1 MAVLKVAHNIS
12 ALEAHRWLSIA
23 DTNLA
28 RSLERLSSGYRI
40 NRAADDAAGL
50 AISSRLRAQI
60 RSLQQAQRNTEQAIA
75 MIQVAEGTL
84 DQIHNILERLKELAT
99 EAASDTVGSEDRKQI
114 NKEAQQLLAEID
126 RISQATKYADQ
137 QLLYNTSTTIIGRW
151 TTSWSATI
159 QVGYRDEEYDR
170 IEIQFYQIDTGSL
183 GISNLNLS
191 LLTSN
196 EEWMGAQEA
205 LKALDSA
212 IFSVAAFRADLGAYQ
227 NRLQYTASNLGVT
240 VQNYLAS
247 DSTIRDTDMAQEMV
261 NFTKNQ
267 ILVQTSM
274 AMLAHANALPQNI
287 LALIGR

>member
-99 EAASDTVGSEDRKQI
+99 EAASDTVGSEDRAQI

-126 RISQATKYADQ
+126 RISKATKYADQ
-137 QLLYNTSTTIIGRW
+137 QLLYGTTTGTW

-159 QVGYRDEEYDR
+159 QVGYRNEGYDQ
-170 IEIQFYQIDTGSL
+170 IQIQFYQIDTGSL
-183 GISNLNLS
+183 GISQLDLS
-191 LLTSN
+191 SLTS
-196 EEWMGAQEA
+196 AQQA
-205 LKALDSA
+205 LNALDSA

-247 DSTIRDTDMAQEMV
+247 DSTIRDTDMALEMV

-274 AMLAHANALPQNI
+274 AMLTHANALPQHI

>member
-23 DTNLA
+23 DMSMA

-84 DQIHNILERLKELAT
+84 NEIHNILERLKELAT
-99 EAASDTVGSEDRKQI
+99 EAASDTVGTDDRKHI
-114 NKEAQQLLAEID
+114 DNEAEALLREID
-126 RISQATKYADQ
+126 RISEATKYANT
-137 QLLYNTSTTIIGRW
+137 QLIYSTA
-151 TTSWSATI
+151 TSWTDAFSATI
-159 QVGYRDEEYDR
+159 QVGYSQDDYDR
-170 IEIQFYQIDTGSL
+170 ITISFKAINTATL
-183 GISNLNLS
+183 GINNIDLS
-191 LLTSN
+191 GLTS
-196 EEWMGAQEA
+196 AQSA
-205 LKALDSA
+205 LAAIDSA
-212 IFSVAAFRADLGAYQ
+212 IQSVAAARAELGAYQ
-227 NRLQYTASNLGVT
+227 NRLQYTAANLAVS
-240 VQNYLAS
+240 VENYIAS
-247 DSTIRDTDMAQEMV
+247 DSTIRDTDMAQEMI

>member
-99 EAASDTVGSEDRKQI
+99 EAASDTVGERDREQI
-114 NKEAQQLLAEID
+114 NKEAEQLLDEID
-126 RISQATKYADQ
+126 RISEATKYADQ
-137 QLLYNTSTTIIGRW
+137 PLLYSQDLAGNWDVQW
-151 TTSWSATI
+151 TATI
-159 QVGYRDEEYDR
+159 QVGYGNIDHDQ
-170 IEIQFYQIDTGSL
+170 IQIKFYQIDTASL
-183 GISNLNLS
+183 GINGLNLEG
-191 LLTSN
+191 L
-196 EEWMGAQEA
+196 EGAQQALEA
-205 LKALDSA
+205 LDAA
-212 IFSVAAFRADLGAYQ
+212 IFSVAAFRADLGAFQ
-227 NRLQYTASNLGVT
+227 NRLQYTASNLAVT
-240 VQNYLAS
+240 VENYIAS
-247 DSTIRDTDMAQEMV
+247 DSTIRDTDMALEMV

>member
-99 EAASDTVGSEDRKQI
+99 EAASDTVGSEDRQQI

-137 QLLYNTSTTIIGRW
+137 QLLYGTTTGTWDI
-151 TTSWSATI
+151 SWSATI
-159 QVGYRDEEYDR
+159 QVGYRNEEYDQ
-170 IEIQFYQIDTGSL
+170 IQIQFYQIDTGSL
-183 GISNLNLS
+183 GINQLDLS
-191 LLTSN
+191 SLTS
-196 EEWMGAQEA
+196 AQEA
-205 LKALDSA
+205 LNALDSA

>member
-99 EAASDTVGSEDRKQI
+99 EAASDTVGSEDRAQI

-126 RISQATKYADQ
+126 RISKATKYADQ
-137 QLLYNTSTTIIGRW
+137 QLLYGTTTGTW

-159 QVGYRDEEYDR
+159 QVGYRNEGYDQ
-170 IEIQFYQIDTGSL
+170 IQIQFYQIDTGSL
-183 GISNLNLS
+183 GISQLDLS
-191 LLTSN
+191 SLT
-196 EEWMGAQEA
+196 GAQQA
-205 LKALDSA
+205 LNALDSA

-247 DSTIRDTDMAQEMV
+247 DSTIRDTDMALEMV

-274 AMLAHANALPQNI
+274 AMLTHANALPQHI

>member
-99 EAASDTVGSEDRKQI
+99 EAASDTVGSEDRQQI

-137 QLLYNTSTTIIGRW
+137 QLLYGTTTGTW

-159 QVGYRDEEYDR
+159 QVGYRNEEYDQ
-170 IEIQFYQIDTGSL
+170 IQIKFYQIDTGSL
-183 GISNLNLS
+183 GINQLDLS
-191 LLTSN
+191 SLTS
-196 EEWMGAQEA
+196 AQEA
-205 LKALDSA
+205 LNALDSA

-274 AMLAHANALPQNI
+274 AMLTHANALPQNI

>member
-99 EAASDTVGSEDRKQI
+99 EAASDTVGSEDRQQI

-137 QLLYNTSTTIIGRW
+137 QLLYGTTTGTW

-159 QVGYRDEEYDR
+159 QVGYRNEEYDQ
-170 IEIQFYQIDTGSL
+170 IQIQFYQIDTGSL
-183 GISNLNLS
+183 GINQLDLS
-191 LLTSN
+191 SLTS
-196 EEWMGAQEA
+196 AQEA
-205 LKALDSA
+205 LNALDSA

-274 AMLAHANALPQNI
+274 AMLTHANALPQNI

>member
-23 DTNLA
+23 DA
-28 RSLERLSSGYRI
+28 GMAKSLERLSSGYRI

-50 AISSRLRAQI
+50 AISSRLRTQI

-84 DQIHNILERLKELAT
+84 NEIHNILERLKELAT
-99 EAASDTVGSEDRKQI
+99 EAASDTVGEGDRAQI
-114 NKEAQQLLAEID
+114 EKEKEQLLAEID
-126 RISQATKYADQ
+126 RISQATKYADMP
-137 QLLYNTSTTIIGRW
+137 LLYSATLGGTW
-151 TTSWSATI
+151 TVQWTATI
-159 QVGYRDEEYDR
+159 QVGYTKENYDQIQ
-170 IEIQFYQIDTGSL
+170 IEFYQIDTKSL
-183 GISNLNLS
+183 GIDEIKFTSLND
-191 LLTSN
+191 
-196 EEWMGAQEA
+196 AQSA
-205 LKALDSA
+205 LKAIDSA
-212 IFSVAAFRADLGAYQ
+212 VFSVAAFRADLGAYQ
-227 NRLQYTASNLGVT
+227 NRLQYTASNLAVSIE
-240 VQNYLAS
+240 NYIAS
-247 DSTIRDTDMAQEMV
+247 DSTIRDTDMAQEMI

>member
-23 DTNLA
+23 DTGMA
-28 RSLERLSSGYRI
+28 KSLERLSSGYRI

-50 AISSRLRAQI
+50 AISSRLRTQI

-84 DQIHNILERLKELAT
+84 NEIHNILERLKELAT
-99 EAASDTVGSEDRKQI
+99 EAASDTVGGGDRAQI
-114 NKEAQQLLAEID
+114 EKEKEQLLAEID
-126 RISQATKYADQ
+126 RISQATKYADMP
-137 QLLYNTSTTIIGRW
+137 LLYSTATSIIGTW
-151 TTSWSATI
+151 TVQWAATI
-159 QVGYRDEEYDR
+159 QVGYTNEGYDR
-170 IEIQFYQIDTGSL
+170 IQIKFYQIDTASL
-183 GISNLNLS
+183 GISGIGFGT
-191 LLTSN
+191 LTS
-196 EEWMGAQEA
+196 AQSA
-205 LKALDSA
+205 LAA
-212 IFSVAAFRADLGAYQ
+212 IDAAVFSVAAFRADLGAYQ
-227 NRLQYTASNLGVT
+227 NRLQYTASNLAVSIE
-240 VQNYLAS
+240 NYIAS
-247 DSTIRDTDMAQEMV
+247 DSTIRDTDMAQEMI

>member
-99 EAASDTVGSEDRKQI
+99 EAASDTVGSEDRQQI

-137 QLLYNTSTTIIGRW
+137 QLLYGTTTGTWDI
-151 TTSWSATI
+151 SWSATI
-159 QVGYRDEEYDR
+159 QVGYRNEEYDQ
-170 IEIQFYQIDTGSL
+170 IQIQFYQIDTGSL
-183 GISNLNLS
+183 GIDQLDLS
-191 LLTSN
+191 LLTS
-196 EEWMGAQEA
+196 AQNA
-205 LKALDSA
+205 LNALDSA

-274 AMLAHANALPQNI
+274 AMLTHANALPQNI

>member
-99 EAASDTVGSEDRKQI
+99 EAASDTVGGNDREQI
-114 NKEAQQLLAEID
+114 NKEAEQLLREID

-137 QLLYNTSTTIIGRW
+137 PLLYTTEQSYQGQWGIQW
-151 TTSWSATI
+151 TATI
-159 QVGYRDEEYDR
+159 QVGYKGSGYIYDQ
-170 IEIQFYQIDTGSL
+170 IQIKFYQIDTASL
-183 GISNLNLS
+183 GISGIG
-191 LLTSN
+191 LTTLIS
-196 EEWMGAQEA
+196 AQEA
-205 LKALDSA
+205 LNKLDSA

-227 NRLQYTASNLGVT
+227 NRLQYTASNLAVT
-240 VQNYLAS
+240 VENYIAS
-247 DSTIRDTDMAQEMV
+247 DSTIRDTDMALEMV

>member
-99 EAASDTVGSEDRKQI
+99 EAASDTVGSEDREQI

-126 RISQATKYADQ
+126 RISKATKYADQ
-137 QLLYNTSTTIIGRW
+137 QLLYGTTAGTW
-151 TTSWSATI
+151 TPSWSATI
-159 QVGYRDEEYDR
+159 QVGYRNAGYDQIQ
-170 IEIQFYQIDTGSL
+170 IEFYQIDTGSL
-183 GISNLNLS
+183 GISGLDLS
-191 LLTSN
+191 SLTS
-196 EEWMGAQEA
+196 AQEA
-205 LKALDSA
+205 LNALDSA

-247 DSTIRDTDMAQEMV
+247 DSTIRDTDMALEMV

-274 AMLAHANALPQNI
+274 AMLTHANALPQNI

>member
-99 EAASDTVGSEDRKQI
+99 EAASDTVGSEDRQQI

-137 QLLYNTSTTIIGRW
+137 QLLYGTTTGTW

-159 QVGYRDEEYDR
+159 QVGYRNEEYDK
-170 IEIQFYQIDTGSL
+170 IQINFYQIDTGSL
-183 GISNLNLS
+183 GINQLDLS
-191 LLTSN
+191 SLTS
-196 EEWMGAQEA
+196 AQEA
-205 LKALDSA
+205 LNALDSA

-274 AMLAHANALPQNI
+274 AMLTHANALPQNI

>member
-99 EAASDTVGSEDRKQI
+99 EAASDTVGSEDRQQI

-137 QLLYNTSTTIIGRW
+137 QLLYGTTTGTW
-151 TTSWSATI
+151 TTSWSAII
-159 QVGYRDEEYDR
+159 QVGYRNEEYDQ
-170 IEIQFYQIDTGSL
+170 IQIQFYQIDTGSL
-183 GISNLNLS
+183 GINQLDLS
-191 LLTSN
+191 LLTS
-196 EEWMGAQEA
+196 AQEA
-205 LKALDSA
+205 LNALDSA

-227 NRLQYTASNLGVT
+227 NRLQYTASNLAVT

-274 AMLAHANALPQNI
+274 AMLTHANALPQNI

>member
-99 EAASDTVGSEDRKQI
+99 EAASDTVGDNDRQQI
-114 NKEAQQLLAEID
+114 DKEAQQLLDEID

-137 QLLYNTSTTIIGRW
+137 QLLYNNTVTTIEGTW

-159 QVGYRDEEYDR
+159 QVGYRNEEYDQ
-170 IEIQFYQIDTGSL
+170 IQIDFYQIDTGSL
-183 GISNLNLS
+183 GIDG
-191 LLTSN
+191 T
-196 EEWMGAQEA
+196 
-205 LKALDSA
+205 
-212 IFSVAAFRADLGAYQ
+212 
-227 NRLQYTASNLGVT
+227 
-240 VQNYLAS
+240 
-247 DSTIRDTDMAQEMV
+247 
-261 NFTKNQ
+261 
-267 ILVQTSM
+267 
-274 AMLAHANALPQNI
+274 
-287 LALIGR
+287 

>member
-99 EAASDTVGSEDRKQI
+99 EAASDTVGSEDRQQI

-137 QLLYNTSTTIIGRW
+137 QLLYGTTTGTW
-151 TTSWSATI
+151 TTSWSAII
-159 QVGYRDEEYDR
+159 QVGYRNEEYDQ
-170 IEIQFYQIDTGSL
+170 IQIQFYQIDTGSL
-183 GISNLNLS
+183 GISTLDLSALGDAQNALN
-191 LLTSN
+191 
-196 EEWMGAQEA
+196 
-205 LKALDSA
+205 ALDSA

-274 AMLAHANALPQNI
+274 AMLTHANALPQNI

>member
-99 EAASDTVGSEDRKQI
+99 EAASDTVGSEDRQQI

-137 QLLYNTSTTIIGRW
+137 QLLYGTTTGTW

-159 QVGYRDEEYDR
+159 QVGYRNEEYDQ
-170 IEIQFYQIDTGSL
+170 IQIQFYQIDTGSL
-183 GISNLNLS
+183 GISGLDLS
-191 LLTSN
+191 LLTSAQ
-196 EEWMGAQEA
+196 GA
-205 LKALDSA
+205 LNALDSA

-274 AMLAHANALPQNI
+274 AMLTHANALPQNI

>member
-99 EAASDTVGSEDRKQI
+99 EAASDTVGDADRDQI
-114 NKEAQQLLAEID
+114 QKEAQQLLAEID
-126 RISQATKYADQ
+126 RISQATKYADMA
-137 QLLYNTSTTIIGRW
+137 LLYSSGLLGTWEVQW
-151 TTSWSATI
+151 TATI
-159 QVGYRDEEYDR
+159 QVGYSNQGYDR
-170 IEIQFYQIDTGSL
+170 IEIEFYQIDTGSL
-183 GISNLNLS
+183 GISGLNLEN
-191 LLTSN
+191 LTS
-196 EEWMGAQEA
+196 AQA
-205 LKALDSA
+205 ALDALHTA
-212 IFSVAAFRADLGAYQ
+212 IFSVADFRAQLGAYQ
-227 NRLQYTASNLGVT
+227 NRLQYTASNLAVT
-240 VQNYLAS
+240 VQNYVAS

>member
-99 EAASDTVGSEDRKQI
+99 EAASDTVGEEDRNHI
-114 NKEAQQLLAEID
+114 NQEAQQLLDEID
-126 RISQATKYADQ
+126 RISKATKYADQ
-137 QLLYNTSTTIIGRW
+137 PLLYSQNYEGQWVTQLT
-151 TTSWSATI
+151 ATI
-159 QVGYRDEEYDR
+159 QVGYKGKDNTYDQ
-170 IEIQFYQIDTGSL
+170 IEIAFYQIDKGSL
-183 GISNLNLS
+183 GISGLKLSYLDCAQIALNS
-191 LLTSN
+191 ID
-196 EEWMGAQEA
+196 
-205 LKALDSA
+205 KAIS
-212 IFSVAAFRADLGAYQ
+212 SVAAFRANLGAYQ
-227 NRLQYTASNLGVT
+227 NRLQYTASNLAVT
-240 VQNYLAS
+240 VQNYVAS
-247 DSTIRDTDMAQEMV
+247 DSTIRDTDMALEMV
-261 NFTKNQ
+261 TFTKNQ

>member
-23 DTNLA
+23 DTGMA

-50 AISSRLRAQI
+50 AISSRLRTQI
-60 RSLQQAQRNTEQAIA
+60 RSLQQAQRNTEQAIS

-84 DQIHNILERLKELAT
+84 NEVHNILERLKELVT
-99 EAASDTVGSEDRKQI
+99 EAASDTVGADDRAQI
-114 NKEAQQLLAEID
+114 QKEIEQLLNEID
-126 RISQATKYADQ
+126 RISQATKYADTP
-137 QLLYNTSTTIIGRW
+137 LLYSGTAGTWGVIW
-151 TTSWSATI
+151 TATI
-159 QVGYRDEEYDR
+159 QVGYTNQDYDQIK
-170 IEIQFYQIDTGSL
+170 IEFYQIDSASL
-183 GISNLNLS
+183 GIDDIDVEGDVE
-191 LLTSN
+191 TI
-196 EEWMGAQEA
+196 
-205 LKALDSA
+205 KAYLADIDSA
-212 IFSVAAFRADLGAYQ
+212 VFSVAAFRAQLGAYQ
-227 NRLQYTASNLGVT
+227 NRLQYTASNLAISIE
-240 VQNYLAS
+240 NYIAS
-247 DSTIRDTDMAQEMV
+247 DSTIRDTDMAQEMI